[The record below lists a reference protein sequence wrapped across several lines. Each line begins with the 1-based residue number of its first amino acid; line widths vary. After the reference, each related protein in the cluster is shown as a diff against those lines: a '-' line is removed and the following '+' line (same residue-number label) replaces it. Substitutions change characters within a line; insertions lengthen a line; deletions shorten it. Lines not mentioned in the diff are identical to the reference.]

1 MKKHQ
6 FTIILM
12 GLIYILTSA
21 LFISCSNNDD
31 EPELEPE
38 ETDMI
43 SWSDVEG
50 FYATKPEKQ
59 DLGTSWSTYYS
70 AHAIKIEQY
79 VLTDCGS
86 IDNSD
91 LVDGVIDSYCTEL
104 KGDWYSDMLNW
115 EIYGLDINGNEI
127 DVLYSDGWPTYKSI
141 AVHKDYVEY
150 NGRTYYTAS
159 YFNQHVDEW
168 TEDSGSGNGGGTT
181 PPQNE
186 NVSVSIS
193 TRTISSNG
201 FARKYEITVKATGE
215 NFTVQQIGLERVSG
229 IFVPTSYYT
238 SAHQHTFTETY
249 TSSSPSTIRG
259 YVKTTSGNT
268 YKSNTV
274 KLSK

>member
-1 MKKHQ
+1 
-6 FTIILM
+6 
-12 GLIYILTSA
+12 
-21 LFISCSNNDD
+21 
-31 EPELEPE
+31 
-38 ETDMI
+38 
-43 SWSDVEG
+43 
-50 FYATKPEKQ
+50 
-59 DLGTSWSTYYS
+59 
-70 AHAIKIEQY
+70 
-79 VLTDCGS
+79 
-86 IDNSD
+86 
-91 LVDGVIDSYCTEL
+91 
-104 KGDWYSDMLNW
+104 MLNW

-168 TEDSGSGNGGGTT
+168 TEDSGGGNGSGTT

-268 YKSNTV
+268 YKSTTV